1 MGKSSKRPERPT
13 TVTAEPTPDVEFVT
27 ELPPPKQGR
36 AARTRLKARAAL
48 NARPLEWAIIDVFNV
63 KERAYYLTNSI
74 RRDWGPNYE
83 AATRSTG
90 DGEWKVFARWV
101 EQ

>member
-1 MGKSSKRPERPT
+1 MTADQTPE
-13 TVTAEPTPDVEFVT
+13 VEFVA
-27 ELPPPKQGR
+27 ELPAPKRGR
-36 AARTRLKARAAL
+36 AVRTRLKARAAL

-74 RRDWGPNYE
+74 RRDWGPGYE

-90 DGEWKVFARWV
+90 EEEWKVFARWV
-101 EQ
+101 GE

>member
-1 MGKSSKRPERPT
+1 M
-13 TVTAEPTPDVEFVT
+13 TADQTGIVEFVD
-27 ELPPPKQGR
+27 ELPAPKQGR
-36 AARTRLKARAAL
+36 AARTRLAARGAL
-48 NARPLEWAIIDVFNV
+48 MARPYEWAIIDVFDV
-63 KERAYYLTNSI
+63 KERAYQLTNSI

-90 DGEWKVFARWV
+90 EGEWKVFARWV